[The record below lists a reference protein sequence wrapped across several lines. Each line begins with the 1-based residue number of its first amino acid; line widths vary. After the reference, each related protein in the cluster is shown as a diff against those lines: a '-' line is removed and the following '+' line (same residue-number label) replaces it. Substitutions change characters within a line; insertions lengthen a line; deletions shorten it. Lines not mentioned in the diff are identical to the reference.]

1 MTNGPGNHTAMLRS
15 ALKRALILAPILP
28 ALGADAREA
37 LLLGGPA
44 VAAAT
49 WLSLRLLPPQR
60 PLRVLRFLTLL
71 PGFLWRSLLGGVDVA
86 WRAFHPR
93 MPLNPGWASVPSQL
107 PDGGKVALGAEF
119 SLMPGT
125 LVAGTREGK
134 LLVHMLDADQHLE
147 GAVRLEEARIARM
160 LGRADAA
167 PAAPRSSESSPG
179 TGVGG
184 KRPDTGAGG
193 KPPDAGAGSA

>member
-1 MTNGPGNHTAMLRS
+1 MTDRPDKHTAMLRS
-15 ALKRALILAPILP
+15 AVKRALILAPILP

-49 WLSLRLLPPQR
+49 WLSLHLLPPQR
-60 PLRVLRFLTLL
+60 PLRLFRFLALL

-93 MPLNPGWASVPSQL
+93 MPLNPGWAAVPSDL

-125 LVAGTREGK
+125 LVAGTRDGR

-147 GAVRLEEARIARM
+147 GAVRLEEGRIARM
-160 LGRADAA
+160 LGQADTP
-167 PAAPRSSESSPG
+167 PASSPA
-179 TGVGG
+179 
-184 KRPDTGAGG
+184 PGAG
-193 KPPDAGAGSA
+193 AS